1 MTEEEEFVLKQY
13 HEGVITASSVAA
25 SCVVPSE
32 GEASSSQSAATS
44 NANSISSSGPADPRA
59 ALLAVIKGGGGGV
72 KSKMAKFDKLS
83 EEDEQ
88 IATKYRKMLS
98 MGVPPPAV
106 EHAMKRDQV
115 SDKIVNIILN
125 SGEAPKSPVAEETGV
140 STVPATDSA
149 SNLTEEEQEV
159 AAKYQKMLKVSIPR
173 EAVRHKM
180 LRDSISEK
188 IRIAVLGP
196 DADKATKSSGLSLSP
211 ADEQIAAQYRKM
223 LKISI
228 PRDAVRNKMMR
239 DNVGVKIIEAVLGKG
254 ATAKAAS
261 DVVSI
266 VLTKEEEAVA
276 AQYRKMI
283 RFNIPKD
290 AVRHKMMKDNIDA
303 RVILAVVGDDEGPAT
318 AKKKKK
324 DNNMVAL
331 HWTPLSP
338 SALENSIWR
347 TTKKRK
353 LTATAIHDGRDVK
366 KLEELFQKKTTKP
379 GAKGPCDAAAESDG
393 KAMAKLIDLNRA
405 NIIAISLKAFQD
417 FSHKELA
424 DTIANLDSNTKIVG
438 ERVQFLTGLLPNQT
452 EVAVVKSYKGA
463 DDRLVPAE
471 LFFKNLLS
479 VPRLQTKVHVIQTM
493 ATFSD
498 SAKETGSKFQLLKT
512 VCSQVMESTKLQ
524 QVLEMVLHIGNLM
537 NEGTRTGDID
547 GFKFDSLL
555 KLTQTKSQD
564 GKLTVLDYIVT
575 TFIEKN
581 DRSVLDIGSDFPDCE
596 TAGRILISDLV
607 SDARGLRMGL
617 NKCRTELTEM
627 KKDQSTK
634 PVTRSQARKFDEAP
648 SKPPLDPRAG
658 LFAAIKARGTQD
670 EEVSEKLPADPRAA
684 MLAAIKSRGSED
696 DGKAKANNAS
706 QEPKQDFSPG
716 VLRLE
721 SFLADATSE
730 LEALDKTKASAVQAC
745 KNLSLYFGEGGSEK
759 SAAPLLSVLSSF
771 CKSIDDALK
780 GYERRKVLE
789 EKKKAAAEKKAKGK
803 TPSKAKTAPDITIPK
818 RKGKSRDGK
827 NADASRPNNETTGK
841 CKASLIHS
849 NQSKPSPGS
858 ANADVDKEAPVDSK
872 PNAQNGK
879 SLVLMVNEMLQT
891 ASPRT
896 RREFQEG
903 RTYKHPHTRQLK
915 EIYQKEE
922 EQLKEE
928 TIEAEPSTPAPTTPP
943 HTAEPRA
950 AMLSAIQS
958 RKLNLESSEAESK
971 PSPGPIDP
979 RAAMLSAIKSR
990 QVDSDPPEPEC
1001 KPVDPRTSMLSAIK
1015 ARKID

>member
-1 MTEEEEFVLKQY
+1 
-13 HEGVITASSVAA
+13 
-25 SCVVPSE
+25 
-32 GEASSSQSAATS
+32 
-44 NANSISSSGPADPRA
+44 
-59 ALLAVIKGGGGGV
+59 
-72 KSKMAKFDKLS
+72 MAKFDKLS
-83 EEDEQ
+83 EEDEK

-125 SGEAPKSPVAEETGV
+125 SGEAPKSPSLEEIGE
-140 STVPATDSA
+140 STPSTDGT

-188 IRIAVLGP
+188 IRVAVLGP
-196 DADKATKSSGLSLSP
+196 DADKASKSSGLTLSP

-223 LKISI
+223 IRISI

-254 ATAKAAS
+254 ATAKAAN

-290 AVRHKMMKDNIDA
+290 AVRRKMMKDNVDA
-303 RVILAVVGDDEGPAT
+303 RIIIAVVGDDEGPAT

-324 DNNMVAL
+324 SNNMVAL

-353 LTATAIHDGRDVK
+353 LTATTIHDGSDEK
-366 KLEELFQKKTTKP
+366 KLEELFQKKTTKA
-379 GAKGPCDAAAESDG
+379 GTKGPGDAAAEGDG

-424 DTIANLDSNTKIVG
+424 DTIANLDPNTKIVG

-452 EVAVVKSYKGA
+452 EVAAVKSYKGS

-471 LFFKNLLS
+471 LFFKQLLS
-479 VPRLQTKVHVIQTM
+479 VPGLQTKVHVIQTM

-498 SAKETGSKFQLLKT
+498 SAKETGCKFQLLKS

-564 GKLTVLDYIVT
+564 GKLTVLDYIVA

-581 DRSVLDIGSDFPDCE
+581 DRSVLDIGSDYPECE

-627 KKDQSTK
+627 KKNQSTK
-634 PVTRSQARKFDEAP
+634 PVTRSQACKFAETP

-658 LFAAIKARGTQD
+658 LFAAIKARGTEDD
-670 EEVSEKLPADPRAA
+670 EDASEKPPVDPRAA
-684 MLAAIKSRGSED
+684 MLAAIKSRGGGD
-696 DGKAKANNAS
+696 DGKAKPNDESN
-706 QEPKQDFSPG
+706 EPKQDFSPG

-730 LEALDKTKASAVQAC
+730 LEALDKRKTSAVQAC
-745 KNLSLYFGEGGSEK
+745 KDLSLYFGEGGSEK
-759 SAAPLLSVLSSF
+759 SAAPLLSVLSTF
-771 CKSIDDALK
+771 CKSIDDAVK
-780 GYERRKVLE
+780 GYEKRKVLE
-789 EKKKAAAEKKAKGK
+789 EKKKAAAEKEAAAKGK
-803 TPSKAKTAPDITIPK
+803 TPSKPAVASKISFVIGDSK
-818 RKGKSRDGK
+818 RKEIDPDDRKEDSSKPDNDT
-827 NADASRPNNETTGK
+827 NAK
-841 CKASLIHS
+841 CESSQIES
-849 NQSKPSPGS
+849 NQSALSTDS
-858 ANADVDKEAPVDSK
+858 LDTDVDVEAPVDSK
-872 PNAQNGK
+872 PSVKNGK
-879 SLVLMVNEMLQT
+879 SLVLMVNEMLQA

-896 RREFQEG
+896 RREFQKG

-922 EQLKEE
+922 QLQTEE
-928 TIEAEPSTPAPTTPP
+928 ESAGEACTPAPTTPQ
-943 HTAEPRA
+943 HMADPRA

-958 RKLNLESSEAESK
+958 RMVDLDSPQAESK
-971 PSPGPIDP
+971 PPATDA

-990 QVDSDPPEPEC
+990 QVVSESPEPES
-1001 KPVDPRTSMLSAIK
+1001 KPMDPREAMLSAIK
-1015 ARKID
+1015 SRKTE